1 MTDWVYPD
9 SFTTIGTVA
18 NWIATVSVIC
28 CVFLLVSWAT
38 LPVEKTNRHYLSI
51 CFTLG
56 VLIMNVGRVTVVY
69 TKGALVANR

>member
-56 VLIMNVGRVTVVY
+56 ILIMNVGGVTVVY
-69 TKGALVANR
+69 TKRALVANR